1 MVQYRS
7 GQNQK
12 IREGGFS
19 MKKIFAVLLALSLA
33 MAHITVYA
41 SDQLVIPLEPMGKMD
56 DKSGVYQYDDPKVTI
71 PRATGLAALPNKYDL
86 RDQGRVTEIKN
97 QKSHG
102 TCWAFATMS
111 SLESNLITKGIVG
124 KTIDLSEGHLAWYT
138 LHGKNLG
145 VISTYA
151 GRDSCASSSEMT
163 NYYNAA
169 ATLARG
175 YGAVLESD
183 MPYAAYN
190 PDNYPHDPAYYN
202 EKKMTQSRYELQDA
216 IFISSNTTVEK
227 YDEKAYQAVKELIM
241 KNGAVASK
249 IAFPDTYDY
258 ITVFGS
264 QKPNELE
271 TYYSKDDSPNHAVSV
286 IGWDDD
292 FYDFKSEEK
301 PAGPGAW
308 IIKDSYGTVLH
319 GDGYFYV
326 SYYTPSMSQF
336 ISYIAQKNSG
346 RERYQ
351 YDGVGVGDYDL
362 SQDASIA
369 GSNCFTARTDLLIDQ
384 VMTFTP
390 QADCSVNIKIYVANN
405 AGNPA
410 SGTKLYEKTFPVK
423 YSGYNRLNLGKK
435 VGIPKGVVYSVVITT
450 KTPDKKYFV
459 PFELQDKDDPMN
471 KPAVVLKGQSY
482 ININGKWSEITRD
495 TEILEK
501 NEEYD
506 YTFKYRPYNALVK
519 AFGFKG
525 GKKAQKISVKT
536 KVKMKKGKKLKLKA
550 RRTKGNGKLIYKV
563 SDPKKA
569 TVTTKGVV
577 KAKKKGVVKITIY
590 TLPTTKYKSAKKTVK
605 VTIK

>member
-1 MVQYRS
+1 
-7 GQNQK
+7 
-12 IREGGFS
+12 
-19 MKKIFAVLLALSLA
+19 MKKIIAVLMALSLA

-41 SDQLVIPLEPMGKMD
+41 SDRLVIPLEPMGKMD
-56 DKSGVYQYDDPKVTI
+56 DKSGVYRYEDPEITI
-71 PRATGLAALPNKYDL
+71 PRAAGLAALPKKYDL
-86 RDQGRVTEIKN
+86 RDLGRVTGIKS
-97 QKSHG
+97 QLPHS
-102 TCWAFATMS
+102 TCWTFATIS
-111 SLESNLITKGIVG
+111 SMESNLITKGIAG

-138 LHGKNLG
+138 LHGRNSG
-145 VISTYA
+145 IISQYA

-163 NYYNAA
+163 NYFNAA

-183 MPYAAYN
+183 MPYAVYN
-190 PDNYPHDPAYYN
+190 PEKYPHDPAYYN
-202 EKKMTQSRYELQDA
+202 EKKMVQSRYELQDA
-216 IFISSNTTVEK
+216 LFISAGTTVEK

-249 IAFPDTYDY
+249 IAFPDTMDY

-264 QKPNELE
+264 RKPNELK
-271 TYYSKDDSPNHAVSV
+271 TYYSKDDYPNHAVSV

-292 FYDFKSEEK
+292 FYDFRCEEK

-308 IIKDSYGTVLH
+308 IIKDSYGSELH

-326 SYYTPSMSQF
+326 SYYSPSVTQF
-336 ISYIAQKNSG
+336 ISYVAQKNSG

-351 YDGVGVGDYDL
+351 YDGIGVGDYAV
-362 SQDASIA
+362 SQDASVA

-390 QADCSVNIKIYVANN
+390 QADCTVSIKIYAANS
-405 AGNPA
+405 GGKPV
-410 SGTKLYEKTFPVK
+410 SGTKLYEKAFQVR
-423 YSGYNRLNLGKK
+423 YSGYNRINLGKK
-435 VGIPKGVVYSVVITT
+435 VGIPKGVNYSVVITT

-459 PFELQDKDDPMN
+459 PFELQDSVEPVN
-471 KPAVVLKGQSY
+471 EPAVVLKGQSY
-482 ININGKWSEITRD
+482 ININGKWSELTKD
-495 TEILEK
+495 TKILDK

-506 YTFKYRPYNALVK
+506 YTFTYRPYNALVK

-550 RRTKGNGKLIYKV
+550 KRTKGNGKLIYKV
-563 SDPKKA
+563 SDPRKA
-569 TVTTKGVV
+569 TVTSKGVV

-590 TLPTTKYKSAKKTVK
+590 TLPTAKYRSVKKTVK